1 MKGAVVKDVENN
13 RYGLLTTDHAASSY
27 GLPVFVPL
35 DDQYQ
40 PTGESARGPGE
51 VGNLLDCGYVGVL
64 PMDRGKHEGWS
75 REFSEAVIRAGY
87 RFAYARLDI

>member
-40 PTGESARGPGE
+40 PTGESAR
-51 VGNLLDCGYVGVL
+51 
-64 PMDRGKHEGWS
+64 
-75 REFSEAVIRAGY
+75 
-87 RFAYARLDI
+87 